1 MISRRLRSGL
11 STVLIAGLIALFPF
25 LTVQACMQEQEP
37 DVFVKDNYPDDIAA
51 FAQGHLGILQAHMDS
66 DEYAVA
72 YRYLN
77 GGKLSDKEQAIAA
90 PASVLQPAQDWT
102 KLTPQQIAAAQAAER
117 QERTDSQPPGSWQ
130 LERAKYS
137 PSPAPENQKQSFP
150 TDYSGAIVFDP
161 NYLNCP
167 DPAFQNAV
175 LTLNKRAAS
184 WGKQSPWLAD
194 WIQAQDTVFSNCA
207 AKSPVMP
214 ASAPEGSPALLRA
227 DRAYQL
233 ASAALY
239 AKQYDQA
246 AQQFS
251 AIAQDKSSP
260 WKPWG
265 EYLAARALV
274 RKAFAMGKA
283 TDPYSGDIAT
293 YDLATMQS
301 AQHKLEAQLAERNP
315 EPSRAIVQAELNFI
329 RIRTEPEKRLAEICA
344 ALAGPASDDNFA
356 MDRRDLSYVL
366 SKNIAIANP
375 PPLYAWIASFRGPV
389 GASDAYA
396 LWQKNHALP
405 WLVMAI
411 VKAEPPDAQTAALL
425 AEAGKIKPD
434 SPAYD
439 TVFYHRVRL
448 LIGGNRKD
456 DARALLDQALPAMHG
471 QPPSSNENA
480 LLGERLAVARDY
492 QEFLKYAPRKVI
504 VSSGLSG
511 FAIAANCDNIPA
523 SSEMQNG
530 CPQKGDPP
538 QLDHSL
544 EFDEDA
550 VYLLNR
556 QVPLT
561 MLAEAASSP
570 SLPANL
576 RQDLALSAW
585 TRSVVLEDAA
595 NAAKL
600 APLLPMPLH
609 GASGTA
615 GTGFLATLAIL
626 RNPGLRPYLAPGLSR
641 LATFNVLDDYRDN
654 WWGGE
659 WEGKQIVDSIQGSRL
674 PLASVLSQSQQ
685 AAGKAEYER
694 LKQLPYPAVLLGR
707 RVVDYAKA
715 HPDDP
720 AVPEALALTVRATRF
735 PSEDWSDQK
744 SASAENSAMS
754 KAAFQLLHA
763 RYPKSPWAIRTKYYY

>member
-1 MISRRLRSGL
+1 MEIPMISRRAASA
-11 STVLIAGLIALFPF
+11 LIIALLLLWPF
-25 LTVQACMQEQEP
+25 IGAQACGPDFEP
-37 DVFVKDNYPDDIAA
+37 DIFVKENYPDNIAA
-51 FAQGHLGILQAHMDS
+51 FVQGHLGILQAHMDS

-90 PASVLQPAQDWT
+90 PASVLQPVQDWT

-117 QERTDSQPPGSWQ
+117 QDRTDSQPPGSWQ

-137 PSPAPENQKQSFP
+137 PNPAPEKQQLFP
-150 TDYSGAIVFDP
+150 TDYSGTIVFDP

-175 LTLNKRAAS
+175 LTLNKRASA

-194 WIQAQDTVFSNCA
+194 WIQAQDAVFSNCA

-274 RKAFAMGKA
+274 RKAFSMGKA
-283 TDPYSGDIAT
+283 TDPYSSDQAT
-293 YDLATMQS
+293 FNLATMQT

-315 EPSRAIVQAELNFI
+315 EPSRAILQAELNFI
-329 RIRTEPEKRLAEICA
+329 RIRTEPEKRLTEICA
-344 ALAGPASDDNFA
+344 ALAGPAPDDNFA
-356 MDRRDLSYVL
+356 MDRRDLSYIL
-366 SKNIAIANP
+366 SKNIDIANP
-375 PPLYAWIASFRGPV
+375 PPLYAWIAAFRAPGR
-389 GASDAYA
+389 ASDAYA
-396 LWQKNHALP
+396 LWQKSHALP

-411 VKAEPPDAQTAALL
+411 VNAEPSDPQAAALL

-439 TVFYHRVRL
+439 TVFYHRIRL

-456 DARALLDQALPAMHG
+456 DARALLDKALPAMHG
-471 QPPSSNENA
+471 QPPSSNENS
-480 LLGERLAVARDY
+480 LLGERLSVARDY

-511 FAIAANCDNIPA
+511 FAIAANCNNIPA
-523 SSEMQNG
+523 SSEMPNG

-544 EFDEDA
+544 EFDEDS
-550 VYLLNR
+550 VYVLNR

-570 SLPANL
+570 NLPANL
-576 RQDLALSAW
+576 RQDLVLSAW
-585 TRSVVLEDAA
+585 TRSVVLEDGTT
-595 NAAKL
+595 AAKL
-600 APLLPMPLH
+600 APLLPAPL
-609 GASGTA
+609 SGVA
-615 GTGFLATLAIL
+615 GTGFPATLAIL

-641 LATFNVLDDYRDN
+641 LASFNVLDNYRDN

-659 WEGKQIVDSIQGSRL
+659 WEGKQIVDSIQGTRL
-674 PLASVLSQSQQ
+674 PLASFLSQSQQ

-694 LKQLPYPAVLLGR
+694 LRQLPYPAVLLGR
-707 RVVDYAKA
+707 RVIDYAKA

-735 PSEDWSDQK
+735 PSEDWIDEK
-744 SASAENSAMS
+744 SASAENSAIS

-763 RYPKSPWAIRTKYYY
+763 RYPKSLWAIRTRYYY